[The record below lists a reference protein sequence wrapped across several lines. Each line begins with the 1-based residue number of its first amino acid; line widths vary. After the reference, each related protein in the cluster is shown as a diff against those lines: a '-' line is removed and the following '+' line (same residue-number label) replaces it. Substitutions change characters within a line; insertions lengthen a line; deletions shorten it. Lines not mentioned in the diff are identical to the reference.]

1 MADRQHDRRQFL
13 TGMAAMAAGVALTP
27 DREAAAQAARPGTHR
42 GGIPRIDVHHH
53 YQSPGLTKYLAKYSI
68 QVSQYSREPIKRGPW
83 TVSAAI
89 EGLDQANIELAYT
102 SSATYFTR
110 SAELKKHGATYHEA
124 ATAVPL
130 AREENEYGA
139 GVVAD
144 SKGRFRLFAVLPFPH
159 VDGSLKEIEYALGT
173 LKASGFC
180 LPTSVGITYLG
191 NPVYNPV
198 LAELNRR
205 NAIVYTHPNEA
216 DWAIDL
222 VPGVT
227 AAQVWYGNDTTV
239 AIVSM
244 MRAGVPKNY
253 PNIRW
258 IMSHGGGTM
267 PFLIERM
274 VGEPVAPKLDG
285 TPKEGEPL
293 YYLRRNFFYDTAQV
307 ANGAAL
313 PALKKAVGVSQ
324 ILFGTDYPWSTM
336 EDHVEGVVDA
346 RTFTQEELQAVFR
359 DNVRR
364 LLPAQSS

>member
-1 MADRQHDRRQFL
+1 MAKDPNRSRRQFL
-13 TGMAAMAAGVALTP
+13 TGVAAAAAGVALGP
-27 DREAAAQAARPGTHR
+27 RAAAAQAARPGTHR
-42 GGIPRIDVHHH
+42 GGTPRIDVHHH
-53 YQSPGLTKYLAKYSI
+53 YQSPGLTKYLAKYKI
-68 QVSQYSREPIKRGPW
+68 DVTQYAREPIKRGPW
-83 TVSAAI
+83 SVGAAI

-102 SSATYFTR
+102 SSATFFTR
-110 SAELKKHGATYHEA
+110 SAELRKHGATYHEA

-130 AREENEYGA
+130 AREENDFGA
-139 GVVAD
+139 RVVGD

-159 VDGSLKEIEYALGT
+159 VDGSLKEIEHALGT
-173 LKASGFC
+173 LKADGFC
-180 LPTSVGITYLG
+180 LPTSVGLTYLG
-191 NPVYNPV
+191 NKVYDPV

-205 NAIVYTHPNEA
+205 NAVVYTHPNEA

-227 AAQVWYGNDTTV
+227 AARVWYGNDTTV
-239 AIVSM
+239 AIQSM
-244 MRAGVPKNY
+244 LSAKVPERY

-267 PFLIERM
+267 PFLIERF
-274 VGEPVAPKLDG
+274 VGEPVAPKIDS
-285 TPKEGEPL
+285 TPKPGETL

-336 EDHVEGVVDA
+336 EDHVEGVLDA
-346 RTFTQEELQAVFR
+346 RTFTDQELTAIFR

-364 LLPAQSS
+364 LLPAQT